1 MQALQTIKKISAE
14 NLPPILVLSGDD
26 IGQFEWMKE
35 QLLKKVGYD
44 SSDLNYSYFD
54 MKETAY
60 SEVEL
65 DLVSLPFFADEKIVI
80 LDHFVDVTTAK
91 KRYLTDDEL
100 QSFEGYLSAPLETT
114 RLIVIA
120 EGKLDSK
127 RRIVKLLKRDAQLL
141 EATELKEQELRAHFA
156 EEIKSLGLAID
167 SQAFDQLLIKS
178 GFDFSEIQKNLEFLK
193 TYKGASSI
201 TISDIEEA
209 IPKTLQ
215 DNLFD
220 LIQMI
225 LKKQIDPARSLVKDL
240 RLQGEDEIKL
250 LAILLSQFRVY
261 TQVKLLKQEGRTESQ
276 IVSDLSELTG
286 RKVNPY
292 QVKFALRDS
301 RGISLSYLEQA
312 ICLLIDTD
320 FQMKS
325 GTYEKDYLFDLA
337 LLKLANPSV

>member
-193 TYKGASSI
+193 NYKGSSSI

-225 LKKQIDPARSLVKDL
+225 LKKEIDPARSLVKDL

-250 LAILLSQFRVY
+250 LAILLSQFRIY

-301 RGISLSYLEQA
+301 RGISLAYLEQA

-325 GTYEKDYLFDLA
+325 GTYEKDYLFDLT

>member
-225 LKKQIDPARSLVKDL
+225 LRKEIDSARSLVKDL

-250 LAILLSQFRVY
+250 LAILLSQFRIY

-301 RGISLSYLEQA
+301 RGISLAYLEQA

-337 LLKLANPSV
+337 VLKLANPSV

>member
-35 QLLKKVGYD
+35 QLFKKVGYD

-60 SEVEL
+60 AEVEL

-201 TISDIEEA
+201 TITDIEEA

-225 LKKQIDPARSLVKDL
+225 LKKEIDSARSLVKDL

-250 LAILLSQFRVY
+250 LAILLSQFRIY

-301 RGISLSYLEQA
+301 RGISLAYLEQA

-337 LLKLANPSV
+337 VLKLANPSV

>member
-201 TISDIEEA
+201 TITDIEEA

-225 LKKQIDPARSLVKDL
+225 LKKQIDSARSLVKDL

-250 LAILLSQFRVY
+250 LAILLSQFRIY

-301 RGISLSYLEQA
+301 RGISLNYLEQA

-337 LLKLANPSV
+337 VLKLANPSV

>member
-201 TISDIEEA
+201 TITDIEEA

-225 LKKQIDPARSLVKDL
+225 LKKQIDSARSLVKDL

-250 LAILLSQFRVY
+250 LAILLSQFRIY

>member
-35 QLLKKVGYD
+35 QLFKKVGYD

-60 SEVEL
+60 AEVEL

-100 QSFEGYLSAPLETT
+100 QAFEGYLSAPLETT
-114 RLIVIA
+114 RLIVFA

-127 RRIVKLLKRDAQLL
+127 RRIVKLLKRDAQVL
-141 EATELKEQELRAHFA
+141 ETTELKEQELRAHFT

-167 SQAFDQLLIKS
+167 SPAFEQLLIKS

>member
-201 TISDIEEA
+201 TITDIEEA
-209 IPKTLQ
+209 ILKTLQ

-225 LKKQIDPARSLVKDL
+225 LKKQIDSARSLVKDL

-250 LAILLSQFRVY
+250 LAILLSQFRIY

>member
-60 SEVEL
+60 AEVEL

-201 TISDIEEA
+201 TITDIEEA

-225 LKKQIDPARSLVKDL
+225 LKKQIDSARSLVKDL

-250 LAILLSQFRVY
+250 LAILLSQFRIY

-312 ICLLIDTD
+312 ICLLINTD

>member
-141 EATELKEQELRAHFA
+141 EASELKEQELRAHFA
-156 EEIKSLGLAID
+156 EEIKSLGLSID

-201 TISDIEEA
+201 TITDIEEA

-225 LKKQIDPARSLVKDL
+225 LKKQIDSARSLVKDL

-250 LAILLSQFRVY
+250 LAILLSQFRIY

-312 ICLLIDTD
+312 LCLLIDTD

>member
-91 KRYLTDDEL
+91 KRFLTDDEL

-201 TISDIEEA
+201 TITDIEEA

-225 LKKQIDPARSLVKDL
+225 LKKQIDSARSLVKDL

-250 LAILLSQFRVY
+250 LAILLSQFRIY

>member
-35 QLLKKVGYD
+35 QLFKKVGYD

-60 SEVEL
+60 AEVEL

-225 LKKQIDPARSLVKDL
+225 LKKEIDPARSLVKDL

-250 LAILLSQFRVY
+250 LAILLSQFRIY

-301 RGISLSYLEQA
+301 RGISLAYLEQA

-337 LLKLANPSV
+337 VLKLANPSV

>member
-193 TYKGASSI
+193 NYKGSSSI

-225 LKKQIDPARSLVKDL
+225 LKKEIDPARSLVKDL

-250 LAILLSQFRVY
+250 LAILLSQFRIY

-312 ICLLIDTD
+312 ICLLINTD

-325 GTYEKDYLFDLA
+325 GTYEKDYLFDLT

>member
-201 TISDIEEA
+201 TITDIEEA

-225 LKKQIDPARSLVKDL
+225 LKKQIDSARSLVKDL

-250 LAILLSQFRVY
+250 LAILLSQFRIY

-292 QVKFALRDS
+292 QVKCALRDS
-301 RGISLSYLEQA
+301 RGISLNYLEQA

-337 LLKLANPSV
+337 VLKLANPSV

>member
-35 QLLKKVGYD
+35 QLLNKIGYD

-60 SEVEL
+60 AEVEL

-201 TISDIEEA
+201 TITDIEEA
-209 IPKTLQ
+209 ILKTLQ

-225 LKKQIDPARSLVKDL
+225 LKKQIDSARSLVKDL

-250 LAILLSQFRVY
+250 LAILLSQFRIY
-261 TQVKLLKQEGRTESQ
+261 TQVKLLKQEGRTEPQ

>member
-225 LKKQIDPARSLVKDL
+225 LKKQIDSARSLVKDL

-250 LAILLSQFRVY
+250 LAILLSQFRIY

-301 RGISLSYLEQA
+301 RGISLNYLEQA

-337 LLKLANPSV
+337 VLKLANPSV

>member
-225 LKKQIDPARSLVKDL
+225 LKKQIDSARSLVKDL

-250 LAILLSQFRVY
+250 LAILLSQFRIY

-301 RGISLSYLEQA
+301 RGISLAYLEQA

-337 LLKLANPSV
+337 VLKLANPSV

>member
-193 TYKGASSI
+193 NYKGSSSI

-250 LAILLSQFRVY
+250 LAILLSQFRIY

-337 LLKLANPSV
+337 VLKLANPSV

>member
-1 MQALQTIKKISAE
+1 MQALQTIKKISAK

-114 RLIVIA
+114 RLIVFA

-127 RRIVKLLKRDAQLL
+127 RRIVKLLKRDAQVL
-141 EATELKEQELRAHFA
+141 EATELKEQELRARFT

-167 SQAFDQLLIKS
+167 SPAFEQLLIKS

>member
-201 TISDIEEA
+201 TITDIEEA

-225 LKKQIDPARSLVKDL
+225 LKKEIDSARSLVKDL

-250 LAILLSQFRVY
+250 LAILLSQFRIY

-301 RGISLSYLEQA
+301 RGISLAYLEQA

-337 LLKLANPSV
+337 VLKLANPSV

>member
-1 MQALQTIKKISAE
+1 MQALQTIKKISAK

-114 RLIVIA
+114 RLIVFA

-127 RRIVKLLKRDAQLL
+127 RRIVKLLKRDAQVL
-141 EATELKEQELRAHFA
+141 EATELKEQELCAHFT

-167 SQAFDQLLIKS
+167 SPAFEQLLIKS

-337 LLKLANPSV
+337 VLKLANPSV

>member
-35 QLLKKVGYD
+35 QLFKKVGYD

-201 TISDIEEA
+201 TITDIEEA

-225 LKKQIDPARSLVKDL
+225 LKKQIDSARSLVKDL

-250 LAILLSQFRVY
+250 LAILLSQFRIY

-312 ICLLIDTD
+312 ICLLINTD

>member
-201 TISDIEEA
+201 TITDIEEA

-225 LKKQIDPARSLVKDL
+225 LKKQIDSARSLVKDL

-250 LAILLSQFRVY
+250 LAILLSQFRIY

-337 LLKLANPSV
+337 VLKLANPSV

>member
-201 TISDIEEA
+201 TITDIEEA

-225 LKKQIDPARSLVKDL
+225 LKKQIDSARSLVKDL

-250 LAILLSQFRVY
+250 LAILMSQFRIY

-301 RGISLSYLEQA
+301 RGISLNYLEQA

-337 LLKLANPSV
+337 VLKLANPSV

>member
-156 EEIKSLGLAID
+156 EEIKSLELAID

-201 TISDIEEA
+201 TITDIEEA

-225 LKKQIDPARSLVKDL
+225 LKKEIDSARSLVKDL

-250 LAILLSQFRVY
+250 LAILLSQFRIY

-301 RGISLSYLEQA
+301 RGLSLSYLEQA

>member
-193 TYKGASSI
+193 NYKGSSSI

-250 LAILLSQFRVY
+250 LAILLSQFRIY

-312 ICLLIDTD
+312 ICLLINTD

-325 GTYEKDYLFDLA
+325 GTYEKDYLFDLT

>member
-60 SEVEL
+60 AEVEL

-91 KRYLTDDEL
+91 KRYLSDDEL
-100 QSFEGYLSAPLETT
+100 QSFEDYLAAPLETT

-141 EATELKEQELRAHFA
+141 EASELKEQELRAHFA
-156 EEIKSLGLAID
+156 EEIKSLGLSID

-201 TISDIEEA
+201 TITDIEDA

-225 LKKQIDPARSLVKDL
+225 LKKQIDSARSLVKDL

-250 LAILLSQFRVY
+250 LAILLSQFRIY

-301 RGISLSYLEQA
+301 RGISLAYLEQA

-337 LLKLANPSV
+337 VLKLANPSV

>member
-201 TISDIEEA
+201 TITDIEEA
-209 IPKTLQ
+209 ILKTLQ

-225 LKKQIDPARSLVKDL
+225 LKKQIDSARSLVKDL

-250 LAILLSQFRVY
+250 LAILLSQFRIY

-337 LLKLANPSV
+337 LLKLTNPSV

>member
-35 QLLKKVGYD
+35 QLFKKVGYE

-60 SEVEL
+60 AEVEL

-141 EATELKEQELRAHFA
+141 EATASKEQELRAHFT

-225 LKKQIDPARSLVKDL
+225 LKKEIDSARSLVKDL

-250 LAILLSQFRVY
+250 LAILLSQFRIY

-301 RGISLSYLEQA
+301 RGISLAYLEQA

-337 LLKLANPSV
+337 VLKLANPSV

>member
-201 TISDIEEA
+201 TITDIEEA
-209 IPKTLQ
+209 ILKTLQ

-225 LKKQIDPARSLVKDL
+225 LKKQIDSARSLVKDL

-250 LAILLSQFRVY
+250 LAILLSQFRIY

-312 ICLLIDTD
+312 LCLLIDTD

-337 LLKLANPSV
+337 LLKLTNPSV

>member
-114 RLIVIA
+114 RLIVFA

-141 EATELKEQELRAHFA
+141 EATELKEKAWRAHFT

-167 SQAFDQLLIKS
+167 SPAFEQLLIKS

-201 TISDIEEA
+201 TITDIEEA

-225 LKKQIDPARSLVKDL
+225 LKKQIDSARSLVKDL

-250 LAILLSQFRVY
+250 LAILLSQFRIY

>member
-35 QLLKKVGYD
+35 QLFKKVGYD

-141 EATELKEQELRAHFA
+141 EATELKEQELRAQFT

-225 LKKQIDPARSLVKDL
+225 LKKQIDSARSLVKDL

-250 LAILLSQFRVY
+250 LAILLSQFRIY

-337 LLKLANPSV
+337 VLKLANPSV

>member
-201 TISDIEEA
+201 TITDIEEA
-209 IPKTLQ
+209 ILKTLQ

-225 LKKQIDPARSLVKDL
+225 LKKQIDSARSLVKDL

-250 LAILLSQFRVY
+250 LAILLSQFRIY

-320 FQMKS
+320 FQIKS

-337 LLKLANPSV
+337 VLKLANPSV

>member
-35 QLLKKVGYD
+35 QLFKKVGYD

-60 SEVEL
+60 AEVEL

-201 TISDIEEA
+201 TITDIEEA

-225 LKKQIDPARSLVKDL
+225 LKKQIDSARSLVKDL

-250 LAILLSQFRVY
+250 LAILLSQFRIY

-337 LLKLANPSV
+337 VLKLANPSV

>member
-35 QLLKKVGYD
+35 QLLKKIGYD

-201 TISDIEEA
+201 TITDIEEA

-225 LKKQIDPARSLVKDL
+225 LKKQIDSARSLVKDL

-250 LAILLSQFRVY
+250 LAILLSQFRIY

-301 RGISLSYLEQA
+301 RGISLNYLEQA

-337 LLKLANPSV
+337 VLKLANPSV

>member
-1 MQALQTIKKISAE
+1 
-14 NLPPILVLSGDD
+14 
-26 IGQFEWMKE
+26 
-35 QLLKKVGYD
+35 
-44 SSDLNYSYFD
+44 
-54 MKETAY
+54 
-60 SEVEL
+60 
-65 DLVSLPFFADEKIVI
+65 
-80 LDHFVDVTTAK
+80 
-91 KRYLTDDEL
+91 
-100 QSFEGYLSAPLETT
+100 
-114 RLIVIA
+114 
-120 EGKLDSK
+120 
-127 RRIVKLLKRDAQLL
+127 
-141 EATELKEQELRAHFA
+141 
-156 EEIKSLGLAID
+156 
-167 SQAFDQLLIKS
+167 
-178 GFDFSEIQKNLEFLK
+178 
-193 TYKGASSI
+193 
-201 TISDIEEA
+201 
-209 IPKTLQ
+209 
-215 DNLFD
+215 
-220 LIQMI
+220 MI
-225 LKKQIDPARSLVKDL
+225 LKKQIDAARSLVKDL

>member
-35 QLLKKVGYD
+35 QLFKKVGYD

-60 SEVEL
+60 AEVEL

-225 LKKQIDPARSLVKDL
+225 LKKEIDSARSLVKDL

-250 LAILLSQFRVY
+250 LAILLSQFRIY

-301 RGISLSYLEQA
+301 RGISLAYLEQA

-337 LLKLANPSV
+337 VLKLANPSV

>member
-201 TISDIEEA
+201 TITDIEEA

-225 LKKQIDPARSLVKDL
+225 LRKEIDSARSLVKDL

-250 LAILLSQFRVY
+250 LAILLSQFRIY

-301 RGISLSYLEQA
+301 RGISLAYLEQA

-337 LLKLANPSV
+337 VLKLANPSV